1 MQSSLGVDA
10 PPEAVSRPGFST
22 KGWFPVTL
30 PSTVLGGLVADHEY
44 PDLYVGTNLQNVWEP
59 RFQVPWWYRT
69 EFELDDVPGAR
80 TQLHFD
86 GINYRADVYLNGTLV
101 AGSDRVA
108 GAFRT
113 YTFDVTDVVHP
124 GTNALA
130 VRVYPVDARHDL
142 TITWIDWSPLAP
154 DHGMGIW
161 HDVWLTR
168 TGGVTVRDPQVVS
181 DLPLPATDHADL
193 TVTATV
199 HNAGDSPV
207 DADVAG
213 TIGSIAFSRTVALA
227 PGESKLVTFDPANV
241 PAAAPDRPARV
252 VAVPDGGPAAR
263 GADRDRVGGRRG
275 VRPRLHV
282 VRHPRGDVRV
292 HAERRAPVP
301 DQRATDPDPRRRV
314 GVGHAA
320 PPGASARRRSADV
333 RARHGTERGP
343 LGGQAGIGSLLRRGR
358 PAGDPRHARLDV
370 LRLLAAVVEVDRRRT
385 GDRPGVHDVAGRSDA
400 QPPERDHV
408 HDRERHQTGP
418 RRAGDVREGP
428 ARRALAQPD
437 PGVGIR

>member
-130 VRVYPVDARHDL
+130 VRVYPVDPRHDL

-168 TGGVTVRDPQVVS
+168 TG
-181 DLPLPATDHADL
+181 
-193 TVTATV
+193 
-199 HNAGDSPV
+199 
-207 DADVAG
+207 
-213 TIGSIAFSRTVALA
+213 
-227 PGESKLVTFDPANV
+227 
-241 PAAAPDRPARV
+241 
-252 VAVPDGGPAAR
+252 
-263 GADRDRVGGRRG
+263 
-275 VRPRLHV
+275 
-282 VRHPRGDVRV
+282 
-292 HAERRAPVP
+292 
-301 DQRATDPDPRRRV
+301 
-314 GVGHAA
+314 
-320 PPGASARRRSADV
+320 
-333 RARHGTERGP
+333 ARHG
-343 LGGQAGIGSLLRRGR
+343 AR
-358 PAGDPRHARLDV
+358 PAGRLRSAVARHGS
-370 LRLLAAVVEVDRRRT
+370 RRPHGD
-385 GDRPGVHDVAGRSDA
+385 GDRPQRGRLA
-400 QPPERDHV
+400 RGRRRRR
-408 HDRERHQTGP
+408 HDRHDRVLP
-418 RRAGDVREGP
+418 DRRARPRGSRSS
-428 ARRALAQPD
+428 
-437 PGVGIR
+437 

>member
-1 MQSSLGVDA
+1 M
-10 PPEAVSRPGFST
+10 
-22 KGWFPVTL
+22 TL

-44 PDLYVGTNLQNVWEP
+44 PDLYVGTNLRNVWEP

-130 VRVYPVDARHDL
+130 VRVYPVDPKHDL

-227 PGESKLVTFDPANV
+227 PGESRLVTFDPATYPQLHLTDPPIWWPYQMGDQPLEELTV
-241 PAAAPDRPARV
+241 IASV
-252 VAVPDGGPAAR
+252 
-263 GADRDRVGGRRG
+263 GRRR
-275 VRPRLHV
+275 VRSHLHV

-301 DQRATDPDPRRRV
+301 DQRATDLDPRRRM
-314 GVGHAA
+314 GLGHAA

-358 PAGDPRHARLDV
+358 PARDPGHARLDV
-370 LRLLAAVVEVDRRRT
+370 LRLLAAVVEVDRRRA
-385 GDRPGVHDVAGRSDA
+385 GDRPGVHDVASRSDA

-428 ARRALAQPD
+428 AGRALAEPD